1 MCIFCKI
8 VNHEIPSN
16 KVLEDDHFIAFHD
29 VNPIAPIH
37 LLIIP
42 KLHVERFQDVSPQMM
57 ADMTKFI
64 QEVAKKMGLDQNGY
78 RLVTNNGKD
87 GGQEIDH
94 LHFHLL
100 GGTRLKWT
108 HLGKDNSKSSI

>member
-16 KVLEDDHFIAFHD
+16 RVLENEHFIAFHD

-42 KLHVERFQDVSPQMM
+42 KLHVEKFQDVTPQMM
-57 ADMTKFI
+57 SDMTSFI
-64 QEVAKKMGLDQNGY
+64 QEVATKMGLDINGY
-78 RLVTNNGKD
+78 RLVTNNGED
-87 GGQEIDH
+87 AGQEVDH

-100 GGTRLKWT
+100 GGTKLKWT
-108 HLGKDNSKSSI
+108 HLGESDTKASI